1 MGPLSNL
8 ETIPLFSTVGV
19 GIALLFLAF
28 FLYGLIIFNNLVR
41 LRVNIAKAWANVD
54 VLLKQRHDEV
64 PNLVAVVSGVKD
76 FERSVMTQ
84 VAEARNASRSA
95 SDLLAKGEAEKL
107 LSQGLGR
114 LFAVAE
120 NYPTL
125 KAQGNFLKL
134 QERLSGLEDEIAD
147 RRAFYNDSV
156 ATYNAR
162 IGEFPDLFLARLFKF
177 LPQDLFQARQGEKE
191 PVKADLSQ

>member
-8 ETIPLFSTVGV
+8 ETIPLFSTIGV
-19 GIALLFLAF
+19 AVALLFLAF

-84 VAEARNASRSA
+84 VAEARSA
-95 SDLLAKGEAEKL
+95 SQSASGLVEKGEAEKL

-125 KAQGNFLKL
+125 KAQANFLKL

-147 RRAFYNDSV
+147 RRTFYNDSV
-156 ATYNAR
+156 AAYNAR
-162 IGEFPDLFLARLFKF
+162 IGEFPDLFLANFFKF
-177 LPQDLFQARQGEKE
+177 LPQDLFQAGPGEKD
-191 PVKADLSQ
+191 PVKVGLSS

>member
-8 ETIPLFSTVGV
+8 ETIPLFSTVGMAV
-19 GIALLFLAF
+19 ALLFLAF

-76 FERSVMTQ
+76 FESSVMTQ
-84 VAEARNASRSA
+84 ITQARTASQQSA
-95 SDLLAKGEAEKL
+95 GLMEKGEAERT

-120 NYPTL
+120 NYPAL

-147 RRAFYNDSV
+147 RRTFYNDSV
-156 ATYNAR
+156 AAYNAR
-162 IGEFPDLFLARLFKF
+162 IGEFPDLFLADLFKF
-177 LPQDLFQARQGEKE
+177 LPQELFQAGANEKE
-191 PVKADLSQ
+191 PVKAGLSS

>member
-1 MGPLSNL
+1 MGPFSNL
-8 ETIPLFSTVGV
+8 ETIPLFSTIGV
-19 GIALLFLAF
+19 AIALLFLAF

-41 LRVNIAKAWANVD
+41 LKVNIAKAWANVD

-84 VAEARNASRSA
+84 VTEARSASRSA
-95 SDLLAKGEAEKL
+95 GTLNEKGEAEKL
-107 LSQGLGR
+107 LSQRLGR

-125 KAQGNFLKL
+125 KAQANFLKL

-147 RRAFYNDSV
+147 RRTFYNDSV
-156 ATYNAR
+156 AAYNSR
-162 IGEFPDLFLARLFKF
+162 IREFPDLFLAGLFKF
-177 LPQDLFQARQGEKE
+177 APQELFQAEIAEKS
-191 PVKADLSQ
+191 PVPVGLSR